1 MRIVVDHD
9 TGRLIVANDSGVV
22 GAWSIDDE
30 TQEWVGTPEGSP
42 GFYTP
47 ALAALPPQVGFPNGL
62 VAISGNQGRIRLLTL
77 SDGSEQTVLPGSG
90 SWVSDLVFGTDGRLH
105 SVGMEGTARTW
116 DTTEGGPAGVVHP
129 LPHTGSFHVDISAD
143 GGRLAVQ
150 SDTGSF
156 DVIDVD
162 TGAVHSLAGQSLH
175 ISNGAAVSPDWKTV
189 AIVPSDGGPGWVRDL
204 ETFEPMTQ
212 IPDCTFPKAFS
223 PDSRFL
229 VLSSNCDGAHTR
241 VIDWAG
247 GDTVLDLGEAY
258 LNEAAFSP
266 GGGAEEGR
274 YLVAVVGNMGT
285 EEVVMYDMATG
296 EQVMGSVFPLTISLA
311 FDPSGRYLAGGE
323 IDGSAWVLD
332 LAALLDGETPED
344 ALIFDATTHNELVWR
359 VRMNADGV
367 LATTS
372 DRSIRLWDAFDGRM
386 IAEPYVSA
394 IVPPVSVFGPEGDY
408 LLYADRGSVLRP
420 FYFDTDE
427 LLELART
434 RVTRDLTTEECER
447 HLGETCG

>member
-1 MRIVVDHD
+1 M
-9 TGRLIVANDSGVV
+9 
-22 GAWSIDDE
+22 ID
-30 TQEWVGTPEGSP
+30 
-42 GFYTP
+42 
-47 ALAALPPQVGFPNGL
+47 
-62 VAISGNQGRIRLLTL
+62 I
-77 SDGSEQTVLPGSG
+77 
-90 SWVSDLVFGTDGRLH
+90 
-105 SVGMEGTARTW
+105 
-116 DTTEGGPAGVVHP
+116 
-129 LPHTGSFHVDISAD
+129 
-143 GGRLAVQ
+143 
-150 SDTGSF
+150 
-156 DVIDVD
+156 D

-175 ISNGAAVSPDWKTV
+175 ISNGAAVSPDWKFV
-189 AIVPSDGGPGWVRDL
+189 AIVPSDGRPGWVRDL

-229 VLSSNCDGAHTR
+229 VLSSSCDGAHAR

-266 GGGAEEGR
+266 GGAAEEGR
-274 YLVAVVGNMGT
+274 YLVAVLGGPPGT

-344 ALIFDATTHNELVWR
+344 ALIFDATTHSELVWR

-394 IVPPVSVFGPEGDY
+394 ILPPVSVFGPEGDY
-408 LLYADRGSVLRP
+408 LLYADHGSVLRP
-420 FYFDTDE
+420 FYFDTDD
-427 LLELART
+427 LLELAAHGSQGTSPPRNASVISEKPAARSSRSSMSRT
-434 RVTRDLTTEECER
+434 RRCDLQR
-447 HLGETCG
+447 IPINVPRASASTCGIQQGAHTHAIQHRFPVDDGLHRRRAALGRLSGTVERKRQRGSSHHR